1 MLNCLLARQL
11 CADAPA
17 CRSILELIPRVCGPE
32 NVACS
37 TVTVNK
43 CVAALRTLQVFPD
56 FQPTCL
62 CREPHLDRECNTFRE
77 FIFDHPCNFVVRKGS
92 PQYPITALPTCDYA
106 QRTCGQ
112 LPGCIQL
119 YETFQE
125 KCKVQQDQCRME
137 DGDACLKAWTELKTS
152 PMFGCFCPNQK
163 RKCLRIFDIVHHNPC
178 VDSFPASL
186 APPSLGGAGAWGLL
200 LPPPPTPR
208 PFPAPVPPPFY
219 PSPTSV
225 SKPHHPNHRH
235 HHHNHQHH
243 HHQYPHQNPHATLVT
258 AGPSPAVSTQTQ
270 NIFFVDHSQYN
281 HTLHQHQP
289 DNHHHDTRPDNERG
303 SIAVSVIPHANE
315 TLPAVDTQIQNPL
328 LVGQRDRYPPTTPRG
343 TSINVSRAAN
353 VLGQGGSGEGGD
365 GVSAGGDGRTSEG
378 IPGRQDIATYP
389 SQSSSLTPSKLPI
402 PYSTCQS
409 ALKGCE
415 ADPACHRLLNPILNN
430 CDNDQCNQKAC
441 MDSLQ
446 TFYRNVETKWAMEV
460 AFCLCRKRGPTANE
474 CLTAQEKLH
483 PACAR
488 KPTGPKPIPCNE
500 LAFDCKEDKSC
511 RHRLEYYEQACAVD
525 SDTKRCAGSCVECRR
540 AVLGI
545 LGTKLRHICTCVNIA
560 SEPRDTYAC
569 LDWQKI
575 LWFNPCVH
583 DSQTDLHRKS
593 TPKPPAIIETSPTA
607 PPRRITTTTTTAI
620 PTTTLPPKYC
630 VKEAVDYGKSDLI
643 VEGGGKRYYTVD
655 DQACSELCQCH
666 KEEKLVCNVLN
677 CVEARHC
684 ETTVAVY
691 DHNAPTFK
699 AGQGNCICYSGSFI
713 CVRSPDFNPDEE
725 LGYGIHLYLG
735 FSSAEEALL
744 NDYTHLTV
752 DDAVKRLQKLV
763 REREDKLN
771 ATSCNVET
779 VRHVGENLI
788 LQATLPEFD
797 ELRDNMTAS
806 MYNEEKEKCVPALEE
821 VSDLINDQAVDIRS
835 DISLS
840 MFILAEVRAT
850 VPDLPS
856 SSTIPNPPSLLLLL
870 LVTFCTMLLSDGGFK
885 SSSSST
891 STRRSTS
898 NITITTTIPITN
910 SSSSNN
916 SNSSNSNTLKYW
928 VVAS

>member
-178 VDSFPASL
+178 V
-186 APPSLGGAGAWGLL
+186 G
-200 LPPPPTPR
+200 
-208 PFPAPVPPPFY
+208 
-219 PSPTSV
+219 
-225 SKPHHPNHRH
+225 
-235 HHHNHQHH
+235 
-243 HHQYPHQNPHATLVT
+243 
-258 AGPSPAVSTQTQ
+258 
-270 NIFFVDHSQYN
+270 
-281 HTLHQHQP
+281 
-289 DNHHHDTRPDNERG
+289 
-303 SIAVSVIPHANE
+303 
-315 TLPAVDTQIQNPL
+315 
-328 LVGQRDRYPPTTPRG
+328 
-343 TSINVSRAAN
+343 
-353 VLGQGGSGEGGD
+353 
-365 GVSAGGDGRTSEG
+365 
-378 IPGRQDIATYP
+378 
-389 SQSSSLTPSKLPI
+389 QSSSLTPSKLPI

-593 TPKPPAIIETSPTA
+593 TPKPPAIIEVTTGFTTPYTTSFIPVMQGNGNPDPVRQPTHTSPTA

>member
-178 VDSFPASL
+178 V
-186 APPSLGGAGAWGLL
+186 
-200 LPPPPTPR
+200 
-208 PFPAPVPPPFY
+208 
-219 PSPTSV
+219 
-225 SKPHHPNHRH
+225 
-235 HHHNHQHH
+235 
-243 HHQYPHQNPHATLVT
+243 
-258 AGPSPAVSTQTQ
+258 
-270 NIFFVDHSQYN
+270 
-281 HTLHQHQP
+281 
-289 DNHHHDTRPDNERG
+289 
-303 SIAVSVIPHANE
+303 VSVIPHANE

-593 TPKPPAIIETSPTA
+593 TPKPPAIIEVTTGFTTPYTTSFIPVMQGNGNPDPVRQPTHTSPTA